1 MPCAVKAPLRQLD
14 SLRWAQSAATGARI
28 DLTRSTVP
36 ADDDG
41 EAPGE
46 SPIHDDTP
54 VRAAI
59 ATRYGV
65 DPEEV
70 VLSPAFELALTQAIL
85 AFVRTGEHVI
95 VERPSPELAHRL
107 PELLGASVSRCERRF
122 EEGWAI
128 APDQLTRLLSPRTR
142 AVVLG
147 NLHCPTGVGW
157 TTEIAVATAALAA
170 RVGARIIVDERLLE
184 SEYEAGPTP
193 PAASTLADNMVSLS
207 CAEAA
212 LGGSRLGL
220 AWLVTR
226 DREALAALRAAGEI
240 LFGGTLPAV
249 VLGRALHAFDGA
261 GARAEAV
268 RRRLASVRRVVER
281 WLAAEGRV
289 ACVEPT
295 RTFLTTIRLP
305 EFLHES
311 TFVAHLRGRYDTQV
325 IPGSMYEAPGHVIL
339 GLAGPTSDLEQGL
352 ANFSAALDDLR

>member
-1 MPCAVKAPLRQLD
+1 M
-14 SLRWAQSAATGARI
+14 GARI

-36 ADDDG
+36 VEDD
-41 EAPGE
+41 EEVLGE
-46 SPIHDDTP
+46 SPGHDDLP

-59 ATRYGV
+59 AGRYGV
-65 DPEEV
+65 DTDEV
-70 VLSPAFELALTQAIL
+70 VLSPAPEIALTQALL

-95 VERPSPELAHRL
+95 VERPSPELMHRL

-128 APDQLTRLLSPRTR
+128 SPDQLTRLLSPRTR

-147 NLHCPTGVGW
+147 NLHYPTGVGW
-157 TTEIAVATAALAA
+157 TTAVATATAALAA

-184 SEYEAGPTP
+184 SEYETGVALPG
-193 PAASTLADNMVSLS
+193 ACTLADNMVSLS

-212 LGGSRLGL
+212 LGRSRLGL

-240 LFGGTLPAV
+240 LFGGALPAP
-249 VLGRALHAFDGA
+249 VLASALGAFREA
-261 GARAEAV
+261 SPHAEAV

-289 ACVEPT
+289 ACVEPA
-295 RTFLTTIRLP
+295 RAFLTTIRLP
-305 EFLHES
+305 EFLQES
-311 TFVAHLRGRYDTQV
+311 TFIAHLRARYDTQL
-325 IPGSMYEAPGHVIL
+325 IPGSVYEAPGHVIL
-339 GLAGPTSDLEQGL
+339 GLAGPNSDLEQGL